1 MESPQM
7 YDNNQNNIQ
16 MTGQQTKSNGQN
28 NTNNQNNNNNNPI
41 TINQNLKN
49 DHINGLTNS
58 AALLQKQIQHHP
70 QQVLQQQQQQ
80 IQHVA
85 QQYSQNDLEELTNPE
100 ISLDLANFIDD
111 QFRSEQEQFAF
122 FNKVVPAVVNGVNG
136 VVNGVNVN
144 GLVQSEAAKALQQ
157 ARFQHRQN
165 PGNALAYMPGC
176 VTGNTDDASTSEAN
190 IKEEP
195 VDPIE
200 LRRLQQLTANGQFL
214 NGNYQFP
221 NVNSSGTTFTAL
233 TPASVLHHQ
242 PHVPG
247 LKSHLTN
254 FQKLNKNLV
263 HSRKHSMKNLDKGTD
278 EYRRRRE
285 RNNIAV
291 RKSREKAKKRAHDVE
306 KKLKDL
312 QKENENLRR
321 SDDEKTNVIL
331 LYNQVFM
338 RLTNHSNP
346 EIKQI
351 VSLELNSMN
360 MQCDQGMQNMQN
372 SLLHNGYK
380 DS

>member
-7 YDNNQNNIQ
+7 YDNNQNSIQ
-16 MTGQQTKSNGQN
+16 MTGQQAKPNGQN
-28 NTNNQNNNNNNPI
+28 GMNNNNALA
-41 TINQNLKN
+41 INQNLKN
-49 DHINGLTNS
+49 DHIGNGMTNGT
-58 AALLQKQIQHHP
+58 ALLQKSIQQHP
-70 QQVLQQQQQQ
+70 QQHHQQQQQ
-80 IQHVA
+80 IQQVT

-111 QFRSEQEQFAF
+111 QFRNEQEQFAF
-122 FNKVVPAVVNGVNG
+122 FNKVVPAVVNGVNNG
-136 VVNGVNVN
+136 VNTVNVN
-144 GLVQSEAAKALQQ
+144 GLVQSEAAKVLQQ
-157 ARFQHRQN
+157 ARFQQHRQN

-176 VTGNTDDASTSEAN
+176 VTGTVDDASSSEAN

-200 LRRLQQLTANGQFL
+200 LRRLQQLTANSQFL

-221 NVNSSGTTFTAL
+221 NVTGNGTTFTPL
-233 TPASVLHHQ
+233 TPASVLHHNSHQ

-247 LKSHLTN
+247 LKSHLSN

-263 HSRKHSMKNLDKGTD
+263 HSRKHSLKNLDKGTD

-291 RKSREKAKKRAHDVE
+291 RKSREKAKKRANDVE

-312 QKENENLRR
+312 QKENDSLRR
-321 SDDEKTNVIL
+321 CDEEKTNVIL

-338 RLTNHSNP
+338 RLSNHNNP

-360 MQCDQGMQNMQN
+360 MQCDQNNMSNMQN

-380 DS
+380 DN